1 MLNRFIILWLSF
13 IIFACASTTN
23 RITVTLFKLWSTFSA
38 ASTTWVYISRR
49 SFETERPIR
58 IGFLTNRINC
68 NGMYSNC
75 DPRLTCVSS
84 VFQCFIGYFVFFVMF
99 SPQILNSSISRI
111 PFFHLFV
118 KKTNRLI
125 FLSIPIGWSWFGRNG
140 RIIQWNYSNKSCKS
154 SGETSK
160 NTVSLTFLFISV
172 DLFFN
177 KIHFFPILKQASESF
192 NETRFSDRKHIGL
205 YNSNILRIR
214 CAATICSWWRRRR
227 EYSVSWYCHRFI
239 VQINSWPETMRHRWR
254 SRFSCYIF
262 VLLV

>member
-1 MLNRFIILWLSF
+1 MINRFIILWLSF

-23 RITVTLFKLWSTFSA
+23 RITVTLFELWSTFSA

-49 SFETERPIR
+49 SFKTERPIR

-68 NGMYSNC
+68 NGMYLNN
-75 DPRLTCVSS
+75 DPRLTCVTS
-84 VFQCFIGYFVFFVMF
+84 VFQCFFGYFCFLLCF
-99 SPQILNSSISRI
+99 PHQILNSSISWI
-111 PFFHLFV
+111 PFFIFFF
-118 KKTNRLI
+118 KKNKSINL
-125 FLSIPIGWSWFGRNG
+125 LSISIGWSWFGRNG
-140 RIIQWNYSNKSCKS
+140 RVIQWYYSNTSSKS

-160 NTVSLTFLFISV
+160 NTVSLTILFILI

-214 CAATICSWWRRRR
+214 CAATICSWWRRWR
-227 EYSVSWYCHRFI
+227 EYSISWYCHRFI